1 MTNMSKAS
9 VVEAPSTSVNSTPA
23 NSASVNVSAT
33 PGQGVWTYLIVAG
46 DISNE
51 ARDFNLK
58 PEPEDLPALAKA
70 LDVLSVQSIQASM
83 ILHRTKKSIRIRGEV
98 KAVIDQ
104 SCVVSLQPVR
114 QRFSEEIDR
123 TYVSS
128 RDEVEQVF
136 KKMNANREMM
146 IDPDEIDPPEVIE
159 NGRLD
164 LAAIVMEHVILGIDL
179 YPRAKGVDVES
190 NLAAVGINDSAEK
203 TAKESPFAALAQLK
217 VAPDDKS

>member
-1 MTNMSKAS
+1 MTNTSKAS
-9 VVEAPSTSVNSTPA
+9 VVEAPSTSENM
-23 NSASVNVSAT
+23 SAL
-33 PGQGVWTYLIVAG
+33 PGKGVWTYLIVAG

-51 ARDFNLK
+51 ARDFNIK
-58 PEPEDLPALAKA
+58 AEPEDLPALAQA
-70 LDVLSVQSIQASM
+70 LDVLAVQSIQASM
-83 ILHRTKKSIRIRGEV
+83 TLHRTKKSIRVRGEV
-98 KAVIDQ
+98 KAVVDQ
-104 SCVVSLQPVR
+104 SCVVSLEPVR

-164 LAAIVMEHVILGIDL
+164 LAAIVLEHVILGIDL
-179 YPRAKGVDVES
+179 YPRAKGIDVAS
-190 NLAAVGINDSAEK
+190 SLAVVGKSDKADEV
-203 TAKESPFAALAQLK
+203 TKESPFAALAQLK
-217 VAPDDKS
+217 VERDDKG